1 MWLVVVLMYVC
12 MCERECVVR
21 KCVSVSVCLCLCVCV
36 CAWLWL
42 CVCVCVHMFP
52 LPSVDWGDDE
62 TIGFLSCIG
71 QRSTYSRK

>member
-1 MWLVVVLMYVC
+1 MWLVVVRMYVC
-12 MCERECVVR
+12 MCERECVVS
-21 KCVSVSVCLCLCVCV
+21 KFVSVSVWLCVRGCG
-36 CAWLWL
+36 

-52 LPSVDWGDDE
+52 LPSVDWGEDE